1 MFESVFTFFMLA
13 VVFQFKHLLSD
24 YFWQGKY
31 MLGKFKE
38 SGWAIPLAAHCGV
51 HAVMTFVIAFAVTFN
66 PLVALGLCAFDFLTH
81 FIIDRAKVVSSRG
94 LTPQD
99 PKFWHHLGCDQTLH
113 HIIHYFIILALVVL

>member
-1 MFESVFTFFMLA
+1 MIESAFTFFMLA
-13 VVFQFKHLLSD
+13 IVFQFKHLLAD

-38 SGWAIPLAAHCGV
+38 KGWQLPLGAHCGV
-51 HAVMTFVIAFAVTFN
+51 HAVMTFIIVCSVSLN
-66 PLVALGLCAFDFLTH
+66 PLLAIGLAAFDFITH
-81 FIIDRAKVVSSRG
+81 FIIDKAKVESSRG

-113 HIIHYFIILALVVL
+113 HIIHYFIILAIIVM